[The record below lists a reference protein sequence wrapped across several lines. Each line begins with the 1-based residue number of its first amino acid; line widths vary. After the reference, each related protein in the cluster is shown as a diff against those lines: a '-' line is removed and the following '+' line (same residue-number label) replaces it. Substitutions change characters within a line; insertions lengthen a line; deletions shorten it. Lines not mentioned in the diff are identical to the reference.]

1 MIDIRT
7 KKSATFTD
15 LLALISWCEIYI
27 GPKLAVDGAACTP
40 LYYRH
45 LRGRI
50 AQNVGFPF
58 PPKMTFQ
65 VPDRRTFKNIAKA
78 FPKTIRKAG

>member
-1 MIDIRT
+1 MIEIRT
-7 KKSATFTD
+7 KKRATFAD
-15 LLALISWCEIYI
+15 LLALISWCELYI
-27 GPKLAVDGAACTP
+27 GPKLAVGGAACTP

-65 VPDRRTFKNIAKA
+65 VPDKRTLKAILKA
-78 FPKTIRKAG
+78 FPKVMRKGA